1 MPHKRTTRLKII
13 ATSDVHGCFMP
24 YDFIE
29 NKPASGS
36 LARACTYINN
46 MRKHYGNR
54 LILLDCGDMLQ
65 GQPICHYFNSTK
77 NGEMNIAS
85 RAINYLKFDACAIG
99 NHDLATGNDVFD
111 KWTREC
117 GCPIV
122 AANMTDST
130 TGKPYCPP
138 YAILEREGIKIAVL
152 GMVTSAAPLW
162 LYGKLR
168 NRLHFESIT
177 TVAASWVESIRNEE
191 HPDLI
196 IGLFHSGWN
205 GGTSTDLYDENE
217 VERTARDV
225 PGLDAIFFG
234 HDHVTRQET
243 ITNKSGHKVPCLNPS
258 CNANSLAVA
267 DVTITKEGSR
277 VVCKTIS
284 GSICDIK
291 DEQPDLAFME
301 YFKEAAE
308 ETITYCSKRIA
319 TIDKPIHAI
328 DGLFGNAPFTD
339 LIHNLQLAITH
350 ADISL
355 SAPLS
360 ANISIEKG
368 LICIRDMFKLYKY
381 DDLLYVM
388 RLNGMEIKAC
398 LEMSYELWTN
408 TMTTPYD
415 HIVLIA
421 NDTEGHGSLPK
432 LKNNIFNFD
441 SAAGID
447 YEVDVTKPYG
457 QKIKIKQ
464 MSDGKPFCENRWY
477 NVVTNSYR
485 GNGGGDLLTKGAGI
499 AVESLQQR
507 IVWQSDKG
515 QRQCLMEQMSCS
527 GTIAPKA
534 NNNWKFVPEEWADK
548 AIARDKANIFRINP
562 GHHEANKQL

>member
-421 NDTEGHGSLPK
+421 NDTEGHGSHPK

>member
-29 NKPASGS
+29 NKLASGS

-355 SAPLS
+355 CGPLS

-368 LICIRDMFKLYKY
+368 LICVRDMFKLYKY

>member
-355 SAPLS
+355 CGPLS

-368 LICIRDMFKLYKY
+368 LICVRDMFKLYKY

-408 TMTTPYD
+408 TMTTPDD

-421 NDTEGHGSLPK
+421 NDTEGHGSHPK

>member
-36 LARACTYINN
+36 LARASTYINN

-77 NGEMNIAS
+77 NGEMNIAA
-85 RAINYLKFDACAIG
+85 RAMNYLKFDACSIG
-99 NHDLATGNDVFD
+99 NHDLAAGNDVFG
-111 KWTREC
+111 KWAREC
-117 GCPIV
+117 ECPIV
-122 AANMTDST
+122 AANMTDT
-130 TGKPYCPP
+130 ATGKPYCAP
-138 YAILEREGIKIAVL
+138 YAILQRDGIKIAVL

-162 LYGKLR
+162 LCGQLR
-168 NRLHFESIT
+168 DRLHFESIT
-177 TVAASWVESIRNEE
+177 TAAASWVEFIRNEE
-191 HPDLI
+191 QPDLI

-205 GGTSTDLYDENE
+205 GGTSTDIYDENE

-234 HDHVTRQET
+234 HDHVARQET
-243 ITNKSGHKVPCLNPS
+243 ITNKSGSKVTCLNPS

-267 DVTITKEGSR
+267 DVTITKEGDR

-284 GSICDIK
+284 GCVCDIK
-291 DEQPDLAFME
+291 GEQPDIAFME

-308 ETITYCSKRIA
+308 ETKTCCSKCIA
-319 TIDKPIHAI
+319 TIDKPIYAI
-328 DGLFGNAPFTD
+328 DGLFGNAPLTD

-360 ANISIEKG
+360 ASISIEKG
-368 LICIRDMFKLYKY
+368 LICVRDMFRLFKY

-388 RLNGMEIKAC
+388 RLSGREIKAC

-408 TMTTPYD
+408 TMTTPDD
-415 HIVLIA
+415 HIILIE
-421 NDTEGHGSLPK
+421 NDTEENESQPK
-432 LKNNIFNFD
+432 LKNHIFNFD

-477 NVVTNSYR
+477 NVVMNSYR
-485 GNGGGDLLTKGAGI
+485 GNGGGELLTRGAGI
-499 AVESLQQR
+499 AVESLRQR

-515 QRQCLMEQMSCS
+515 QRQCLMEQMSCI
-527 GTIAPKA
+527 GTISPKA
-534 NNNWKFVPEEWADK
+534 NNNWRFVPEEWAEK
-548 AIARDKANIFRINP
+548 AIAYDKANIFST
-562 GHHEANKQL
+562 GTDHHESNKQP

>member
-1 MPHKRTTRLKII
+1 
-13 ATSDVHGCFMP
+13 MP

-368 LICIRDMFKLYKY
+368 LICVRDMFKLYKY

>member
-234 HDHVTRQET
+234 HDHDTRQET

-368 LICIRDMFKLYKY
+368 LICVRDMFKLYKY

>member
-46 MRKHYGNR
+46 IRKHYGNR

>member
-1 MPHKRTTRLKII
+1 
-13 ATSDVHGCFMP
+13 MP

-368 LICIRDMFKLYKY
+368 FICLCDMF
-381 DDLLYVM
+381 
-388 RLNGMEIKAC
+388 
-398 LEMSYELWTN
+398 
-408 TMTTPYD
+408 
-415 HIVLIA
+415 
-421 NDTEGHGSLPK
+421 
-432 LKNNIFNFD
+432 
-441 SAAGID
+441 
-447 YEVDVTKPYG
+447 
-457 QKIKIKQ
+457 
-464 MSDGKPFCENRWY
+464 
-477 NVVTNSYR
+477 
-485 GNGGGDLLTKGAGI
+485 
-499 AVESLQQR
+499 
-507 IVWQSDKG
+507 
-515 QRQCLMEQMSCS
+515 
-527 GTIAPKA
+527 
-534 NNNWKFVPEEWADK
+534 
-548 AIARDKANIFRINP
+548 
-562 GHHEANKQL
+562 

>member
-177 TVAASWVESIRNEE
+177 TVAASWVESIRNED

-368 LICIRDMFKLYKY
+368 LICVRDMFKLYKY